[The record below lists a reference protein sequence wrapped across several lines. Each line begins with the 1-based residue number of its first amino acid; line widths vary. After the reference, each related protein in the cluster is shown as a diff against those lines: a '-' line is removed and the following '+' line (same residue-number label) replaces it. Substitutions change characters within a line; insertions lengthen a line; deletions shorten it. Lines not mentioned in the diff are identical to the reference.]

1 MEHLK
6 KERWG
11 TVTYE
16 KPIPPECFPIYGYKR
31 HIYIKPQAPAE
42 GGEKPGAPSTH
53 SSLGFLL
60 RVRSGSVSRDESC
73 WKSFLLGTGGPCGKG
88 IFDSL
93 YNDGVCDKVLERSLL
108 QPVAARTLEA
118 MRGR

>member
-42 GGEKPGAPSTH
+42 AG
-53 SSLGFLL
+53 
-60 RVRSGSVSRDESC
+60 
-73 WKSFLLGTGGPCGKG
+73 
-88 IFDSL
+88 
-93 YNDGVCDKVLERSLL
+93 
-108 QPVAARTLEA
+108 
-118 MRGR
+118 RGREPAALTPPKASF